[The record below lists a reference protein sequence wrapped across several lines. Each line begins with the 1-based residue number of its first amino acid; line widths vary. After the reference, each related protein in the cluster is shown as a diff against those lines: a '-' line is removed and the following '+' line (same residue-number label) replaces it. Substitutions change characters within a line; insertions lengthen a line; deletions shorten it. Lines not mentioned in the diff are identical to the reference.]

1 MGTAAHVEIERKYD
15 VPTSAAIESV
25 RVRGGLALTRP
36 SAEVGLVAVYYD
48 TSGLDLARHGV
59 TLRRRTGGA
68 DAGWHLKLPAGP
80 DQRTEAHHELGSDGE
95 PVPDA
100 LLSPIRALVRDREL
114 VPVARLST
122 RRVEHP
128 LLGPDGQVVAQLCDD
143 RVTAERLLA
152 VEPTLQWRE
161 WEVELADGD
170 RSVLDEVEAALLA
183 AGATPATSGS
193 KLQRALGR
201 EGPDVAP
208 AGAATPLVDAT
219 AGEVL
224 AAYVATQVNRLV
236 SNDRGVR
243 VDAPD
248 SVHQMRV
255 AARRLR
261 SVLATHRRLL
271 ADRERTERLREELKW
286 IGQAL
291 GRARDAQ
298 VLQSHLDG
306 VLAAEPP
313 ELVIGPVAARID
325 TELSAE
331 YRAGQAEALR
341 ALDSER
347 YFRLLDALDDL
358 ADAPEYTDDAGLP
371 AAELEPRLLA
381 RDAKRLRRAVRAVD
395 RTETPGAREAALHEV
410 RKKAKRLRYAAEC
423 AEPALGARAAK
434 LARRA
439 EAVQEALGE
448 FQDSVVARSRL
459 REVGLQAHLSGENAF
474 TYGHLHALEQQR
486 ADASERAFRTAW
498 KKVPHRRVRRW
509 LGRAR
514 PGS

>member
-1 MGTAAHVEIERKYD
+1 MVTAHVEVERKYD
-15 VPTSAAIESV
+15 VPTSTTVESV
-25 RVRGGLALTRP
+25 TVPGGLVLTQP
-36 SAEVGLVAVYYD
+36 GAEVGLVAVYHD
-48 TSGLDLARHGV
+48 TANLDLARHGV

-80 DQRTEAHHELGSDGE
+80 DERTEAHHRLGDDDE
-95 PVPDA
+95 PVPDP
-100 LLSPIRALVRDREL
+100 LLAPIRALVRDRPL

-128 LLGPDGQVVAQLCDD
+128 LRGPDGQVVAQLCDD

-152 VEPTLQWRE
+152 GEPEVQWRE
-161 WEVELADGD
+161 WEVELTDGD
-170 RSVLDEVEAALLA
+170 RSVLDTVEAALLA
-183 AGATPATSGS
+183 AGATPATARS

-201 EGPDVAP
+201 EGPTAAAVGSAAA
-208 AGAATPLVDAT
+208 AGAT

-224 AAYVATQVNRLV
+224 TAYVAAQVERLV
-236 SNDRGVR
+236 TNDRGVR
-243 VDAPD
+243 ADAPD

-261 SVLATHRRLL
+261 SALATHRRLL
-271 ADRERTERLREELKW
+271 VDRARTERLRAELKW
-286 IGQAL
+286 FGQAL

-298 VLQSHLDG
+298 VLQAHLDG
-306 VLAAEPP
+306 VLGAEPP
-313 ELVIGPVAARID
+313 DLVIGPVAERID
-325 TELSAE
+325 AELTAE
-331 YRAGQAEALR
+331 FRAGQAEAQA

-358 ADAPEYTDDAGLP
+358 ADAPEYTEDAGR
-371 AAELEPRLLA
+371 AASELEPRLLA
-381 RDAKRLRRAVRAVD
+381 RDAKRLRHAVQAVD
-395 RTETPGAREAALHEV
+395 RAEDPASRDAALHEA

-423 AEPALGARAAK
+423 AEPALGPRAAK

-439 EAVQEALGE
+439 EALQEALGE

-459 REVGLQAHLSGENAF
+459 RELGVQAHLSGENAF
-474 TYGHLHALEQQR
+474 TYGRLHALEQQR
-486 ADASERAFRTAW
+486 ADRSERVFRSAW
-498 KKVPHRRVRRW
+498 RKLPHRRVRRW

-514 PGS
+514 PRS

>member
-1 MGTAAHVEIERKYD
+1 MVTTHVEIERKYD
-15 VPTSAAIESV
+15 VPTSAAVESV
-25 RVRGGLALTRP
+25 RVPGGLVLTQP
-36 SAEVGLVAVYYD
+36 GAEVGLVAIYHD
-48 TSGLDLARHGV
+48 TTDLDLARHGV
-59 TLRRRTGGA
+59 TLRRRSGGA

-80 DQRTEAHHELGSDGE
+80 DGRTEIHHRLGDDDE
-95 PVPDA
+95 PVPEA
-100 LLSPIRALVRDREL
+100 LLSSVRALVRDRPL
-114 VPVARLST
+114 LPVVRLST

-152 VEPTLQWRE
+152 GEPEVQWRE

-170 RSVLDEVEAALLA
+170 RSVLDAVETALLA
-183 AGATPATSGS
+183 AGATPARARS

-201 EGPDVAP
+201 EGPTAPGAGTAP
-208 AGAATPLVDAT
+208 AVGAS

-224 AAYVATQVNRLV
+224 TAYVVAQVERLV
-236 SNDRGVR
+236 TNDRGVR

-261 SVLATHRRLL
+261 SVLATHRRLFV
-271 ADRERTERLREELKW
+271 DEGHTEGLREELKW
-286 IGQAL
+286 LGQAL
-291 GRARDAQ
+291 GRARDVQ
-298 VLQSHLDG
+298 VLQAHLDG

-313 ELVIGPVAARID
+313 DLVIGPVAARID
-325 TELSAE
+325 EELTAE
-331 YRAGQAEALR
+331 YRAGRAEAQA

-347 YFRLLDALDDL
+347 YFRLLDRLDALV
-358 ADAPEYTDDAGLP
+358 DAPEHTGDAGR
-371 AAELEPRLLA
+371 AASDLEPRLVA
-381 RDAKRLRRAVRAVD
+381 RDARRLRRAVTAVD
-395 RTETPGAREAALHEV
+395 RAEDPGSRDAALHEV

-423 AEPALGARAAK
+423 AEPALGPRAAR

-439 EAVQEALGE
+439 EALQEALGE

-459 REVGLQAHLSGENAF
+459 RELGVQAHLSGENAF
-474 TYGHLHALEQQR
+474 TYGRLHALEQQR
-486 ADASERAFRTAW
+486 AGASERAFRAAW
-498 KKVPHRRVRRW
+498 RKLPHRRVRRW